1 MSKQYRECVWV
12 SRISRPISTPRS
24 STSALIRS
32 NEITPQERKRRK
44 KGNAAS
50 KWKANSFSS
59 PSRLLQMLITG
70 TFTKSLA
77 IWLQKAICHTR
88 ILSCGNGRHVFET
101 RCEEGINFD
110 TFWKEP
116 INAVWSNAYARLE
129 LDSSESQNKYFRFSL
144 TDASQSN
151 SVRTHWGML
160 TFDTNCW
167 YFDILFIRLI
177 TNFSNALNL
186 VTASSFIVKKWND
199 DIQKQIKPV
208 LRRYKN
214 DFVAPLQN

>member
-1 MSKQYRECVWV
+1 
-12 SRISRPISTPRS
+12 
-24 STSALIRS
+24 
-32 NEITPQERKRRK
+32 
-44 KGNAAS
+44 
-50 KWKANSFSS
+50 
-59 PSRLLQMLITG
+59 MLITG

-88 ILSCGNGRHVFET
+88 ILSWGNGRHVFET
-101 RCEEGINFD
+101 RREEGINFD

-116 INAVWSNAYARLE
+116 INAVWSTAYARLE
-129 LDSSESQNKYFRFSL
+129 LGSSESQNKYFRFSL

-167 YFDILFIRLI
+167 YFDILFIRLT

-214 DFVAPLQN
+214 DFVASPTKLIAISTIVHWVQYQPYWHWITRAINTGIANKFTTKVQYM